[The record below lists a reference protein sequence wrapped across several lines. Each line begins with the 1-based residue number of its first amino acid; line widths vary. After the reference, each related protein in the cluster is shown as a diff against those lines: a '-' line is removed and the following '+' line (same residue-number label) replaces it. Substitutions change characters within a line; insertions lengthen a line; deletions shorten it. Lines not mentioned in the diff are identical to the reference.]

1 MGAFKETKVAPNAPA
16 ATKALAWIDDRFP
29 LSTLWNDQW
38 GKYYAPKNFNFWYIF
53 GSLAMLILVMQII
66 TGIFL
71 TMHYKPDATLAFASV
86 EYIMR
91 EALSTSHRPHRP
103 QAT

>member
-16 ATKALAWIDDRFP
+16 ALKALAWIDDRFP

-53 GSLAMLILVMQII
+53 GSLALLVLAF
-66 TGIFL
+66 GIFPNLLLDKIGPGVSQLLQHVL
-71 TMHYKPDATLAFASV
+71 TQGPAQL
-86 EYIMR
+86 
-91 EALSTSHRPHRP
+91 P
-103 QAT
+103 QGRKRGQPA